1 MLSQRKGVGKKATN
15 KSKNKLSCS
24 VRKPK
29 HQQQA
34 VKKVDRLLAK
44 AIAAENKKLRKKKA
58 PRERQKHK
66 NQKGKGIFSVLVPL
80 IATAISS
87 AVASR

>member
-1 MLSQRKGVGKKATN
+1 M
-15 KSKNKLSCS
+15 
-24 VRKPK
+24 
-29 HQQQA
+29 
-34 VKKVDRLLAK
+34 KKVDRLLAK
-44 AIAAENKKLRKKKA
+44 AIAAENKKLRTKKA

>member
-1 MLSQRKGVGKKATN
+1 MPSQRKGVGKKATN
-15 KSKNKLSCS
+15 KSKNKLTCS

-44 AIAAENKKLRKKKA
+44 AIATENNPLRTKTA
-58 PRERQKHK
+58 PQG
-66 NQKGKGIFSVLVPL
+66 Q
-80 IATAISS
+80 
-87 AVASR
+87 